1 MKGREERGVHTIKE
15 AERKPFSSGRPNLSW
30 SVNEQDPAVCGPV
43 RKRPQLLSTDLTL
56 SRAPERTWAS
66 WGRPG
71 PRELT
76 GPWDGATGL
85 LSASEGLL
93 SHL

>member
-1 MKGREERGVHTIKE
+1 MALVG
-15 AERKPFSSGRPNLSW
+15 
-30 SVNEQDPAVCGPV
+30 
-43 RKRPQLLSTDLTL
+43 ST
-56 SRAPERTWAS
+56 RAHAWES
-66 WGRPG
+66 
-71 PRELT
+71 T

>member
-1 MKGREERGVHTIKE
+1 MALVG
-15 AERKPFSSGRPNLSW
+15 S
-30 SVNEQDPAVCGPV
+30 
-43 RKRPQLLSTDLTL
+43 
-56 SRAPERTWAS
+56 TWAHA
-66 WGRPG
+66 
-71 PRELT
+71 RESI